1 MVIEQIEK
9 DIFDAFSKN
18 HILKSFYQTSAYGEL
33 MSKNGYTSIYIGG
46 YVDSKIV
53 AASLI
58 LCKSIGPN
66 IKYGYAPR
74 GFLINYYDTSLLKE
88 FTKKIKDYFFMKGFA
103 FIKINPEITY
113 NVVEYDTKAKIVN
126 SKNKE
131 IIDIL
136 KELGYD
142 KLKDNLYFESM
153 LPKYN
158 PIIYLPKYDFTL
170 LDENIKNEINSYE
183 ARGIKLIKGNDK
195 DIECAYNFIEKKTI
209 NKIDYYKDLY
219 KIFNEKNMI
228 DLLLVKLDYPI
239 YVKYIQKKYSNEMS
253 INENIN
259 EEFNN
264 NPSNNELYNKKMQ
277 SDKTLNEIS
286 RTIAIINNRMQEDTT
301 SEILGAAFVIKYEN
315 RINILISGQKN
326 DFNNIDVKTFIFYK
340 IIEKYKK
347 ENFLFLDMNGIT
359 GDMTEN
365 NPYKDVNEFKLKFN
379 PTTFEYIGEFDL
391 IVNKPFHQLL
401 WSTGKIQ
408 KEFFKPKR
416 KTQ

>member
-46 YVDSKIV
+46 YIDSKIV

-74 GFLINYYDTSLLKE
+74 GFLINYYDASLLKE

-113 NVVEYDTKAKIVN
+113 NVVEYDTKTKIVN

-142 KLKDNLYFESM
+142 KLKDNLYFENM
-153 LPKYN
+153 LPRYN

-195 DIECAYNFIEKKTI
+195 DIECVYNFIEKKLSI
-209 NKIDYYKDLY
+209 KLIIIKIY
-219 KIFNEKNMI
+219 
-228 DLLLVKLDYPI
+228 
-239 YVKYIQKKYSNEMS
+239 
-253 INENIN
+253 
-259 EEFNN
+259 
-264 NPSNNELYNKKMQ
+264 
-277 SDKTLNEIS
+277 
-286 RTIAIINNRMQEDTT
+286 
-301 SEILGAAFVIKYEN
+301 IKY
-315 RINILISGQKN
+315 LMK
-326 DFNNIDVKTFIFYK
+326 K
-340 IIEKYKK
+340 I
-347 ENFLFLDMNGIT
+347 
-359 GDMTEN
+359 
-365 NPYKDVNEFKLKFN
+365 
-379 PTTFEYIGEFDL
+379 
-391 IVNKPFHQLL
+391 
-401 WSTGKIQ
+401 
-408 KEFFKPKR
+408 
-416 KTQ
+416 

>member
-1 MVIEQIEK
+1 MNESYNSVLQK
-9 DIFDAFSKN
+9 DIKN
-18 HILKSFYQTSAYGEL
+18 
-33 MSKNGYTSIYIGG
+33 N
-46 YVDSKIV
+46 
-53 AASLI
+53 
-58 LCKSIGPN
+58 
-66 IKYGYAPR
+66 
-74 GFLINYYDTSLLKE
+74 
-88 FTKKIKDYFFMKGFA
+88 
-103 FIKINPEITY
+103 
-113 NVVEYDTKAKIVN
+113 AKR
-126 SKNKE
+126 
-131 IIDIL
+131 
-136 KELGYD
+136 
-142 KLKDNLYFESM
+142 
-153 LPKYN
+153 
-158 PIIYLPKYDFTL
+158 
-170 LDENIKNEINSYE
+170 IKN
-183 ARGIKLIKGNDK
+183 
-195 DIECAYNFIEKKTI
+195 
-209 NKIDYYKDLY
+209 
-219 KIFNEKNMI
+219 
-228 DLLLVKLDYPI
+228 
-239 YVKYIQKKYSNEMS
+239 YV
-253 INENIN
+253 
-259 EEFNN
+259 
-264 NPSNNELYNKKMQ
+264 ELYNKKMQ
-277 SDKTLNEIS
+277 SDKTINEIS